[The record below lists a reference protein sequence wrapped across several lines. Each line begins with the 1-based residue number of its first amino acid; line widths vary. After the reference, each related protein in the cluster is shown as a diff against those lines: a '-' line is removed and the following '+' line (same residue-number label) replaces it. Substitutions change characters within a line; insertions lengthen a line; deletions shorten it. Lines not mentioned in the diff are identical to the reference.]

1 MGAIFPGYH
10 GPGIPELSG
19 RWRAQVAGSGE
30 TAWKPM
36 RKSRLSRP
44 RNWGSAGGP
53 LMVLTRRPAGLGL
66 GEPRKLWGD
75 NYQMASSRS
84 FWVKKLWMCWGGLG
98 AWWFEGPCSENLTWQ
113 LVNHRSLLG
122 DGRRNFLY
130 KMHPHETQFS
140 IGATRT
146 ERERYSDRHTDRQTD
161 RHIDRQTDRPTDRQT
176 YWHTN
181 IHTDRHTDRHTDIQ
195 YKSNTI
201 EYKYKCNTVQ
211 YKYKCNT
218 VQYKYKYNTVQYNT
232 LHYIHTYFILEAHVF
247 FLMLGWDCWI
257 MLDPIQIGCP
267 KKGGH
272 PAAVC
277 YSMLAWLM
285 QEYYGEAGT
294 LTFTTPEPMADAGTT
309 RTVWFFWG
317 FSDIDHLWSLACHHR
332 NAMIRYNVPHYLWWL
347 FPFVWQN
354 PHVTRL
360 WLNRFSACALP
371 RPSLPEVFI
380 SRV

>member
-10 GPGIPELSG
+10 GPGIPGLSG
-19 RWRAQVAGSGE
+19 RWHAQVAGSGE

-66 GEPRKLWGD
+66 GEPLKLWGD

-84 FWVKKLWMCWGGLG
+84 FWVKKLWMCWGDLG
-98 AWWFEGPCSENLTWQ
+98 AWWFEGTCSENLTWQ

-146 ERERYSDRHTDRQTD
+146 EREIYIYTCIHTYRQTYRQTDRQTYWQTDRQTD
-161 RHIDRQTDRPTDRQT
+161 RHIDIQTYRQT
-176 YWHTN
+176 YRQTYGHTIQIKYN
-181 IHTDRHTDRHTDIQ
+181 RVQIQMQYSTKQIQMQYSTIQIQIQ
-195 YKSNTI
+195 YSTI
-201 EYKYKCNTVQ
+201 Q
-211 YKYKCNT
+211 YT
-218 VQYKYKYNTVQYNT
+218 T
-232 LHYIHTYFILEAHVF
+232 LHTYLLHFGGSRIFFDVRMGLLDHV
-247 FLMLGWDCWI
+247 GSNPNWV
-257 MLDPIQIGCP
+257 P

-309 RTVWFFWG
+309 RTEVFLG
-317 FSDIDHLWSLACHHR
+317 LLRH
-332 NAMIRYNVPHYLWWL
+332 
-347 FPFVWQN
+347 
-354 PHVTRL
+354 
-360 WLNRFSACALP
+360 
-371 RPSLPEVFI
+371 RPSLVP
-380 SRV
+380 SLSP

>member
-10 GPGIPELSG
+10 GPGIPGLSG
-19 RWRAQVAGSGE
+19 RWHAQVAGSGE

-66 GEPRKLWGD
+66 GEPLKLWGD

-84 FWVKKLWMCWGGLG
+84 FWVKKLWMCWGDLG
-98 AWWFEGPCSENLTWQ
+98 AWWFEGTCSENLTWQ

-146 ERERYSDRHTDRQTD
+146 EREREIYIYTCIHTYRQTYRQTD
-161 RHIDRQTDRPTDRQT
+161 RHIDRQTDRPTDILT
-176 YWHTN
+176 YK
-181 IHTDRHTDRHTDIQ
+181 HTDRHTDRHTDIQ

-211 YKYKCNT
+211 NKYKCNT

-309 RTVWFFWG
+309 RTEVFLG
-317 FSDIDHLWSLACHHR
+317 LLRH
-332 NAMIRYNVPHYLWWL
+332 
-347 FPFVWQN
+347 
-354 PHVTRL
+354 
-360 WLNRFSACALP
+360 
-371 RPSLPEVFI
+371 RPSLVP
-380 SRV
+380 SLSP

>member
-53 LMVLTRRPAGLGL
+53 LILTRRPAGLGL

-146 ERERYSDRHTDRQTD
+146 EREIYIYIYYIYIYTHVYIQTDIQTDRPTDILTDRQTDRQTD
-161 RHIDRQTDRPTDRQT
+161 RHIDIQT
-176 YWHTN
+176 Y
-181 IHTDRHTDRHTDIQ
+181 IQTDIQ
-195 YKSNTI
+195 TDI
-201 EYKYKCNTVQ
+201 RT
-211 YKYKCNT
+211 
-218 VQYKYKYNTVQYNT
+218 YNTNQ
-232 LHYIHTYFILEAHVF
+232 
-247 FLMLGWDCWI
+247 
-257 MLDPIQIGCP
+257 IQ
-267 KKGGH
+267 
-272 PAAVC
+272 
-277 YSMLAWLM
+277 
-285 QEYYGEAGT
+285 
-294 LTFTTPEPMADAGTT
+294 
-309 RTVWFFWG
+309 
-317 FSDIDHLWSLACHHR
+317 
-332 NAMIRYNVPHYLWWL
+332 
-347 FPFVWQN
+347 
-354 PHVTRL
+354 
-360 WLNRFSACALP
+360 
-371 RPSLPEVFI
+371 
-380 SRV
+380 